1 MIPLNYKVIYKVGAR
16 PQDVTQCGRGYLYAI
31 DGVPTI
37 VNDKGERIPINGFEI
52 IRLFKIPDFGNMLEV
67 SGPDWSVCLAA
78 VLVSSRH
85 GFAIANDYKTKG
97 MKDALEIL

>member
-1 MIPLNYKVIYKVGAR
+1 MPSMAFPPSSTIRANAFP
-16 PQDVTQCGRGYLYAI
+16 I
-31 DGVPTI
+31 D
-37 VNDKGERIPINGFEI
+37 GFEI
-52 IRLFKIPDFGNMLEV
+52 IKIFKIPDFGNMLEV

-78 VLVSSRH
+78 VLVSSKH

>member
-37 VNDKGERIPINGFEI
+37 VNDKGERIP
-52 IRLFKIPDFGNMLEV
+52 
-67 SGPDWSVCLAA
+67 
-78 VLVSSRH
+78 H
-85 GFAIANDYKTKG
+85 
-97 MKDALEIL
+97 